1 MIKRFKC
8 KGMVGIPD
16 CDIKL
21 GNEKKIVITGPNG
34 SGKTSLLKQI
44 THPLSSHDK
53 YNRLKTGVDEGSIE
67 MEINFH
73 GINYK
78 IQHLYNRS
86 KPGQSP
92 KVMSYLF
99 KEENGVYNNLVENGL
114 PTNFK
119 SVVEKELC
127 YSDYLYNILNIGSHN
142 KGLIEQ
148 TTAERLDYLK
158 KVTNQDVLTVLK
170 DNVNNNFSQYSNNG
184 KYISNEISKMGN
196 IEDMKRRMSILQS
209 KSIELTNQ
217 RDSYQLEYNNLDN
230 VDISVLDEKIELR
243 SQYRNQL
250 NMYTNLRV
258 TLEEIVDDKNTLPEL
273 TYNMIYNKL
282 IQVLTKEETRLDFLT
297 EKINNL
303 NSELLQI
310 KDLNNEELL
319 LEKETLEN
327 QVNEVMSKYK
337 NKEFPELNNYIDL
350 AHVEKSIFI
359 IESYILPLLDSI
371 TDTNVILELIENDSI
386 DTYIKEIQVKLD
398 KLIEEKDKIIY
409 DLEQLH
415 VASNITELSY
425 PSECKIPT
433 CQLRVEYEQQI
444 KNLNINQILKS
455 RQLEVNNEINRY
467 GEIYRDREAIVN
479 TLKDTINRITN
490 VKLLEVSNL
499 FDEYSLVDLFKD
511 KKINKILTKT
521 KEFVMFI
528 KDTND
533 LELIQI
539 KLESLKNIVKTTE
552 DNSKEKLNKIN
563 SSLEELNIEEKEL
576 MRRISDLH
584 LKKSKLEK
592 EEFSDNMKS
601 LKYSDIEI
609 DKQKKWDLIETLS
622 KEIDTINEIDIKKEK
637 LFDLV
642 KQKNI
647 ELKENTDEY
656 YKLKEGLERVSLLT
670 KDFDNTRKHV
680 EKLKVLKDVVGKLLP
695 ARIMD
700 SYLDEVAKLVN
711 FLLDGIM
718 TIRFDTSDG
727 IEIYSTIKAEER
739 PASVMSQGEKSM
751 LSIALL
757 IAFKRIIQWDVISV
771 DEGSAALDEENKDK
785 YMTMITRYIEA
796 VDTISQIF
804 IVSHDFFVS
813 EGMDVRILRME
824 EL

>member
-21 GNEKKIVITGPNG
+21 GTEKKIVITGPNG

-53 YNRLKTGVDEGSIE
+53 YNRLKTGVDEGFIE
-67 MEINFH
+67 MEIEFY
-73 GINYK
+73 GVNYK
-78 IQHLYNRS
+78 VQHLYNRT

-148 TTAERLDYLK
+148 TTSERLDYLK

-170 DNVNNNFSQYSNNG
+170 DNVNNNFSQYSSNS
-184 KYISNEISKMGN
+184 KYIANEISKMGD
-196 IEDMKRRMSILQS
+196 IDDMKRRMSLLQS

-217 RDSYQLEYNNLDN
+217 RDSYQLEYNNLEN
-230 VDISVLDEKIELR
+230 TDISVLDEKIELR

-250 NMYTNLRV
+250 NMYNNLRV
-258 TLEEIVDDKNTLPEL
+258 ILEDIVDDKNTLPEL
-273 TYNMIYNKL
+273 SYNLVYNKL

-303 NSELLQI
+303 NTELLQI
-310 KDLNNEELL
+310 KDLNNDELI
-319 LEKETLEN
+319 LEKETLEK
-327 QVNEVMSKYK
+327 QVDEVMSKYK
-337 NKEFPELNNYIDL
+337 NKEFPDLINVTIDNL
-350 AHVEKSIFI
+350 DRSVFI
-359 IESYILPLLDSI
+359 IENYILPTMENI
-371 TDTNVILELIENDSI
+371 TDTSTVLELIEKENIEEYS
-386 DTYIKEIQVKLD
+386 KEIQIQLD
-398 KLIEEKDKIIY
+398 KLIEEKDKIIH

-415 VASNITELSY
+415 VASNIAELSF
-425 PSECKIPT
+425 PSECKIPA

-444 KNLNINQILKS
+444 KNLNINQILKN
-455 RQLEVNNEINRY
+455 RQIEINNDINRY
-467 GEIYRDREAIVN
+467 GEIYRERESIV
-479 TLKDTINRITN
+479 TTIKDTFNRIEN
-490 VKLLEVSNL
+490 VKLLDVANL
-499 FDEYSLVDLFKD
+499 FGDYKLVDLFKD
-511 KKINKILTKT
+511 TIINKILVKI
-521 KEFVMFI
+521 KEFIMYI

-533 LELIQI
+533 LELIYV

-552 DNSKEKLNKIN
+552 NNSKEKFNKIN
-563 SSLEELNIEEKEL
+563 HSLEELSTEEQEL
-576 MRRISDLH
+576 MRKISNLH
-584 LKKSKLEK
+584 DKKNKLEK
-592 EEFSDNMKS
+592 ENFSDNLKS
-601 LKYSDIEI
+601 LKYSEIEK
-609 DKQKKWDLIETLS
+609 DKQKKWNMIESLS

-637 LFDLV
+637 LYELV

-656 YKLKEGLERVSLLT
+656 YKLKEGLERISLLT
-670 KDFDNTRKHV
+670 KDFDNTIKHV
-680 EKLKVLKDVVGKLLP
+680 EKLKVLREIVGRVLP

-718 TIRFDTSDG
+718 TIRFDTTDG

-757 IAFKRIIQWDVISV
+757 IAFKRMIKWDVISV
-771 DEGSAALDEENKDK
+771 DEGSAALDEDNKDK
-785 YMTMITRYIEA
+785 YMSMITRYIEA

>member
-21 GNEKKIVITGPNG
+21 GTEKKIVITGPNG

-53 YNRLKTGVDEGSIE
+53 YNRLKTGVDEGFIE
-67 MEINFH
+67 MEIEFY
-73 GINYK
+73 GVNYK
-78 IQHLYNRS
+78 VQHLYNRN

-119 SVVEKELC
+119 SVVEKELH

-148 TTAERLDYLK
+148 TTSERLDYLK

-170 DNVNNNFSQYSNNG
+170 DNVNNNFSQYSSNS
-184 KYISNEISKMGN
+184 KYIANEISKMGD
-196 IEDMKRRMSILQS
+196 IDDMKRRMSLLQS

-217 RDSYQLEYNNLDN
+217 RDSYQLEYNNLEN

-250 NMYTNLRV
+250 NMYNNLRV
-258 TLEEIVDDKNTLPEL
+258 ILEDIVDDKNTLPEL
-273 TYNMIYNKL
+273 SYNLVYNKL

-303 NSELLQI
+303 NTELLQI
-310 KDLNNEELL
+310 KDLNNDELI
-319 LEKETLEN
+319 LEKETLEK
-327 QVNEVMSKYK
+327 QVDEVMSKYK
-337 NKEFPELNNYIDL
+337 NKEFPDLINVTIDNL
-350 AHVEKSIFI
+350 DRSVFI
-359 IESYILPLLDSI
+359 IENYILPTMENI
-371 TDTNVILELIENDSI
+371 TDTSTVLELIEKENIEEYS
-386 DTYIKEIQVKLD
+386 KEIQIQLD
-398 KLIEEKDKIIY
+398 KLIEEKDKIIH

-415 VASNITELSY
+415 VASNIAELSF
-425 PSECKIPT
+425 PSECKIPI

-444 KNLNINQILKS
+444 KNLNINQILKN
-455 RQLEVNNEINRY
+455 RQIEINNDINRY
-467 GEIYRDREAIVN
+467 GEIYRERESIV
-479 TLKDTINRITN
+479 TTIKDTFNRIEN
-490 VKLLEVSNL
+490 VKLLDVANL
-499 FDEYSLVDLFKD
+499 FGDYKLVDLFKD
-511 KKINKILTKT
+511 TIINKILVKI
-521 KEFVMFI
+521 KEFIMYI

-533 LELIQI
+533 LELIYV

-552 DNSKEKLNKIN
+552 NNSKEKFNKIN
-563 SSLEELNIEEKEL
+563 HSLEELSTEEQEL
-576 MRRISDLH
+576 MRKISNLH
-584 LKKSKLEK
+584 DKKNKLEK
-592 EEFSDNMKS
+592 ENFSDNLKS
-601 LKYSDIEI
+601 LKYSEIEK
-609 DKQKKWDLIETLS
+609 DKQKKWDMIESLS

-637 LFDLV
+637 LYELV

-656 YKLKEGLERVSLLT
+656 YKLKEGLERISLLT
-670 KDFDNTRKHV
+670 KDFDNTIKHV
-680 EKLKVLKDVVGKLLP
+680 EKLKVLREIVGRVLP

-718 TIRFDTSDG
+718 TIRFDTTDG

-757 IAFKRIIQWDVISV
+757 IAFKRMIKWDVISV
-771 DEGSAALDEENKDK
+771 DEGSAALDEDNKDK
-785 YMTMITRYIEA
+785 YMSMITRYIEA

>member
-53 YNRLKTGVDEGSIE
+53 YNRLKTGVDEGFIE
-67 MEINFH
+67 MEIKFH
-73 GINYK
+73 NINYK
-78 IQHLYNRS
+78 IQHLYNRN

-99 KEENGVYNNLVENGL
+99 KEENGVYKNLVENGL

-170 DNVNNNFSQYSNNG
+170 DNVNNNFTQYSNNG
-184 KYISNEISKMGN
+184 KYISNEISKMGD

-217 RDSYQLEYNNLDN
+217 RDSFQLEYNNLEN

-250 NMYTNLRV
+250 NMYNNLRI

-273 TYNMIYNKL
+273 SYNLIYNKL
-282 IQVLTKEETRLDFLT
+282 IQVLTKEETKLDFLS

-319 LEKETLEN
+319 TEKNNLEK
-327 QVNEVMSKYK
+327 QVNDVMKKYK
-337 NKEFPELNNYIDL
+337 NKEFPDLPKDMEMSYI
-350 AHVEKSIFI
+350 EKSVFI
-359 IESYILPLLDSI
+359 IESYIIPFLENI
-371 TDTNVILELIENDSI
+371 TDINTILELIEKNNI
-386 DTYIKEIQVKLD
+386 DIYVKEIQDKIE
-398 KLIEEKDKIIY
+398 KLIDEKDKIIY

-415 VASNITELSY
+415 VASNIAELSY
-425 PSECKIPT
+425 PSECKMT
-433 CQLRVEYEQQI
+433 HCQLRIEYEQQI
-444 KNLNINQILKS
+444 KNLNINQILKN
-455 RQLEVNNEINRY
+455 RQLEISKELDRYNEIY
-467 GEIYRDREAIVN
+467 KERDSIVN
-479 TLKDTINRITN
+479 VLKDIINRIEN
-490 VKLLEVSNL
+490 IRLLDISNL
-499 FDEYSLVDLFKD
+499 FGNYTLVDLFKD
-511 KKINKILTKT
+511 KIINKILSKI
-521 KEFVMFI
+521 KEFLMYN

-533 LELIQI
+533 LELIYV

-584 LKKSKLEK
+584 DKKNKLEK
-592 EEFSDNMKS
+592 EDFSENLKM
-601 LKYSDIEI
+601 LKYSEIEI
-609 DKQKKWDLIETLS
+609 DKQKKWDAIETLS
-622 KEIDTINEIDIKKEK
+622 KEIDTINEIDTKKEK
-637 LFDLV
+637 LYEQV

-656 YKLKEGLERVSLLT
+656 YKLKEGLERVALLT
-670 KDFDNTRKHV
+670 KDFDTTRKHV
-680 EKLKVLKDVVGKLLP
+680 EKLKVLREVVSKVLP

-700 SYLDEVAKLVN
+700 SYLDEISKLVN

-718 TIRFDTSDG
+718 TIRFDTTDG

-771 DEGSAALDEENKDK
+771 DEGSAALDEDNKDK

>member
-1 MIKRFKC
+1 M
-8 KGMVGIPD
+8 
-16 CDIKL
+16 
-21 GNEKKIVITGPNG
+21 
-34 SGKTSLLKQI
+34 
-44 THPLSSHDK
+44 
-53 YNRLKTGVDEGSIE
+53 
-67 MEINFH
+67 
-73 GINYK
+73 
-78 IQHLYNRS
+78 
-86 KPGQSP
+86 
-92 KVMSYLF
+92 
-99 KEENGVYNNLVENGL
+99 ENGL

-119 SVVEKELC
+119 SVVGKELC

-148 TTAERLDYLK
+148 TTSERLYYLK

-170 DNVNNNFSQYSNNG
+170 DNVNNNFTQYSNNG
-184 KYISNEISKMGN
+184 KYISNEISKMGD

-217 RDSYQLEYNNLDN
+217 RDSYQLEYNNLEN
-230 VDISVLDEKIELR
+230 VDISILDEKIELR

-250 NMYTNLRV
+250 NMYNNLRV

-273 TYNMIYNKL
+273 SYNLVYNKL

-319 LEKETLEN
+319 LEKETLER

-337 NKEFPELNNYIDL
+337 NKEFPDL
-350 AHVEKSIFI
+350 INVTVDNLDRSVFI
-359 IESYILPLLDSI
+359 IENYILPTMENI
-371 TDTNVILELIENDSI
+371 TDTSTILELIEKENIEEYS
-386 DTYIKEIQVKLD
+386 KEIQIQLD
-398 KLIEEKDKIIY
+398 KLIEEKDKITF

-415 VASNITELSY
+415 VASNIAELSY

-433 CQLRVEYEQQI
+433 CQLRVEYELQI
-444 KNLNINQILKS
+444 KNLNINQILKN
-455 RQLEVNNEINRY
+455 RQIEISNDINRY
-467 GEIYRDREAIVN
+467 GEIYRERESIV
-479 TLKDTINRITN
+479 TTIKDTLGRIEN
-490 VKLLEVSNL
+490 VKLLDVANL
-499 FDEYSLVDLFKD
+499 FGDYKLVDLFRD
-511 KKINKILTKT
+511 TIINKILVKI
-521 KEFVMFI
+521 KEFIMYI

-533 LELIQI
+533 LELIYV

-563 SSLEELNIEEKEL
+563 SSLEELNIEETEL
-576 MRRISDLH
+576 MRRISSLYD
-584 LKKSKLEK
+584 KKNKLEK
-592 EEFSDNMKS
+592 EEFSENIKS
-601 LKYSDIEI
+601 LKYSDIEK
-609 DKQKKWDLIETLS
+609 DKQKKWDDIEILS
-622 KEIDTINEIDIKKEK
+622 KEIDTINEIDTKKEK
-637 LFDLV
+637 LYEQV

-670 KDFDNTRKHV
+670 KDFDNTRKHI
-680 EKLKVLKDVVGKLLP
+680 EKLKVLKEIVSRVLP

-757 IAFKRIIQWDVISV
+757 IAFKRMIKWDVISV
-771 DEGSAALDEENKDK
+771 DEGSAALDEDNKDK
-785 YMTMITRYIEA
+785 YMSMITRYIEA

-813 EGMDVRILRME
+813 EGMEVRILRME